1 MDIERMIA
9 LHLFTE
15 EVLRWAVAT
24 AIVEILE
31 EAGEAVPQTVRS
43 EVDAMNNQVEHLML
57 TAPDWVVGRA

>member
-15 EVLRWAVAT
+15 EVLRWVVAT

>member
-15 EVLRWAVAT
+15 EVLRWVVAT
-24 AIVEILE
+24 AVVEILE